1 MNLSKLKGKIREK
14 GKNYEQCSNAIG
26 KSVATF
32 NSKINGRVS
41 FGIDELD
48 ELGEFLEMTDEEKAD
63 IFLH

>member
-1 MNLSKLKGKIREK
+1 MNLPKLKGIIREK
-14 GKNYEQCSNAIG
+14 NKNYVQCANAIG

-41 FGIDELD
+41 FGINELED
-48 ELGEFLEMTDEEKAD
+48 LGNFLEMTEDEKAE

>member
-1 MNLSKLKGKIREK
+1 MNLPKLKGIIREK
-14 GKNYEQCSNAIG
+14 NKNYVQCANAIG

-41 FGIDELD
+41 FGIDELED
-48 ELGEFLEMTDEEKAD
+48 LGNFLEMTDEEKGE